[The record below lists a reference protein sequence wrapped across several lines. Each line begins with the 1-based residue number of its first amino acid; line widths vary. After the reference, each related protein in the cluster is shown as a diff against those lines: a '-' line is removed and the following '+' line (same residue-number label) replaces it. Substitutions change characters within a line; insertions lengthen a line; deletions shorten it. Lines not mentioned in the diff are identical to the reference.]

1 MNIEERIKHAMVDV
15 HDFPT
20 PGIVFKDI
28 TPLFQDPVLLN
39 DILDAMEQDCR
50 HQGVEAIVGL
60 ESRGFLLA
68 VPLSMRLGV
77 PFVMVRKKGKL
88 PRACHSVSYDLEYGS
103 STIEMHKD
111 ALQPGKRVLI
121 HDDVLATGGTAE
133 AAARLVKLADAEV
146 VSFQFLVELSFL
158 NAMEKM
164 VSLAP
169 RITTFARY

>member
-133 AAARLVKLADAEV
+133 AAARLVQLAGAEV

-158 NAMEKM
+158 NGMEKM

>member
-1 MNIEERIKHAMVDV
+1 MNLEERIKHAMVDV
-15 HDFPT
+15 HDFPS

-28 TPLFQDPVLLN
+28 TPVFHDPVLLN
-39 DILDAMEQDCR
+39 DLLDAMESACR
-50 HQGVEAIVGL
+50 SQRIEAVVGL
-60 ESRGFLLA
+60 ESRGFLMA

-111 ALQPGKRVLI
+111 ALRPGQRVLI

-133 AAARLVKLADAEV
+133 AAAKLVQQAGGEV
-146 VSFQFLVELSFL
+146 AGFQFLVELSFL
-158 NAMEKM
+158 KGMERMQAFSNA
-164 VSLAP
+164 V
-169 RITTFARY
+169 TTFARF

>member
-15 HDFPT
+15 HDFPS

-68 VPLSMRLGV
+68 VPLSMRLGI

-133 AAARLVKLADAEV
+133 AAAKLVQQAGAEV
-146 VSFQFLVELSFL
+146 AMFQFILELSFL
-158 NAMEKM
+158 KGMDRM
-164 VSLAP
+164 LPYTSRV
-169 RITTFARY
+169 TTFARL

>member
-1 MNIEERIKHAMVDV
+1 MNLEERIKHAMVDV

-28 TPLFQDPVLLN
+28 TPVFQDPALLN
-39 DILDAMEQDCR
+39 DLLDAMVHACR
-50 HQGVEAIVGL
+50 DQQIEAVVGL

-111 ALQPGKRVLI
+111 SLRPGQRVLI

-133 AAARLVKLADAEV
+133 AAAKLVQQAGAEV
-146 VSFQFLVELSFL
+146 AMFQFIVELTFL
-158 NAMEKM
+158 KGMHRM
-164 VSLAP
+164 LPYTGSV
-169 RITTFARY
+169 TTFARF